1 MLRYNAVV
9 FQPEWYRRF
18 RYPLVAMRDHPKS
31 TTELSILFGS
41 IIEIID
47 SGQKKFD
54 LLYPVNLTFTQRQSV
69 VLIDIAREA
78 KMYDAYSALTRRELL
93 V

>member
-1 MLRYNAVV
+1 MSKYNAVV

-31 TTELSILFGS
+31 TAELSILFGS
-41 IIEIID
+41 IIEILD
-47 SGQKKFD
+47 SGQSRFD
-54 LLYPVNLTFTQRQSV
+54 LLYSVNLTFTQRQSQ
-69 VLIDIAREA
+69 VLIDIARDA
-78 KMYDAYSALTRRELL
+78 KMYDAYSALTKRELF